1 METIP
6 YSPEMPAG
14 VGIILILFFLL
25 FALIA
30 TAIAVFLWCRIY
42 SKTGYSWAMGLLML
56 IHLGNIVLLF
66 ILAFS
71 TWPIQKELELLRS
84 PTGG

>member
-1 METIP
+1 
-6 YSPEMPAG
+6 
-14 VGIILILFFLL
+14 
-25 FALIA
+25 
-30 TAIAVFLWCRIY
+30 
-42 SKTGYSWAMGLLML
+42 MGLLML
-56 IHLGNIVLLF
+56 IPLGNIVLLF